1 MHLQMKLY
9 FVKHRDEKSFIVH
22 EIEKR
27 TAVTGQQ
34 FKRFVYVTPHYG
46 EHLAGFLVHGPCFEA
61 SKNSCVARGRMM
73 WAVKSPRDVR
83 ERWPEW
89 WHNRRHVSKTV

>member
-1 MHLQMKLY
+1 MLHLQMKLY

-46 EHLAGFLVHGPCFEA
+46 EHLAGFLVHGPCFEN
-61 SKNSCVARGRMM
+61 SKLVRRSWSHDVGREIS
-73 WAVKSPRDVR
+73 A
-83 ERWPEW
+83 
-89 WHNRRHVSKTV
+89 